1 MALSDQPR
9 ASPSKQIMHLMYYF
23 LLQRVTVDDLLQ
35 DKSSLYKSN
44 CFRWCDQ
51 MIKSPEMQRFYVKFR
66 NELEEVA
73 EAEMQRNRKR
83 FAAEAKEVRPPQR
96 VEFERES
103 P

>member
-1 MALSDQPR
+1 
-9 ASPSKQIMHLMYYF
+9 
-23 LLQRVTVDDLLQ
+23 
-35 DKSSLYKSN
+35 
-44 CFRWCDQ
+44 

-96 VEFERES
+96 VEVERES
-103 P
+103 PKKASLYPSAPP